1 MTIQSGVGLRIF
13 KDFDRP
19 SPSLIAKF
27 KGIPSSNINDEM
39 NRLFCMRHNIKPLN
53 QRPLLGPAF
62 TVKVPMGDNLLL
74 TNAMDLAK
82 PGDIIVVDGEGCEER
97 ALMGEMMLTFF
108 EKRGIAG
115 FVIDGAV
122 RDSEAMRQAKVP
134 MYCAAI
140 SPQGP
145 FKYGSGE
152 INTPISC
159 GGQVVFPGDI
169 LVGDADGVVVIH
181 KEIAEDILQACID
194 KHDGEVATL
203 ADRDRAAKSGDLFS
217 KHKAKYDKKFEAVGG
232 KWFDKMK

>member
-82 PGDIIVVDGEGCEER
+82 PGDIIVVDGEGCE
-97 ALMGEMMLTFF
+97 
-108 EKRGIAG
+108 
-115 FVIDGAV
+115 
-122 RDSEAMRQAKVP
+122 
-134 MYCAAI
+134 
-140 SPQGP
+140 
-145 FKYGSGE
+145 
-152 INTPISC
+152 
-159 GGQVVFPGDI
+159 
-169 LVGDADGVVVIH
+169 
-181 KEIAEDILQACID
+181 
-194 KHDGEVATL
+194 
-203 ADRDRAAKSGDLFS
+203 
-217 KHKAKYDKKFEAVGG
+217 
-232 KWFDKMK
+232 